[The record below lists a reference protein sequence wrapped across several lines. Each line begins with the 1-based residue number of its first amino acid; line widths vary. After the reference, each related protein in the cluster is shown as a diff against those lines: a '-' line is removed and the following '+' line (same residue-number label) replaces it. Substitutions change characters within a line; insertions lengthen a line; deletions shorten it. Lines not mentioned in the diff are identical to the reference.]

1 MAAEGRLA
9 GKNALVTGAGSGIGK
24 AISVLFGRE
33 GAKVMAADINE
44 EAASS
49 VAAQIEDSG
58 DEARSLRA
66 DTSSEDEVRAAIG
79 AVVDA
84 WGRIDI
90 LVNNAGIGGAP
101 ETLGQGNARDHSRG
115 VFRCPP

>member
-1 MAAEGRLA
+1 MAEGRLA

-66 DTSSEDEVRAAIG
+66 DTSSEDEVRAAIA
-79 AVVDA
+79 AVVGA
-84 WGRIDI
+84 WGRSEII
-90 LVNNAGIGGAP
+90 VKNAGTSGRAGA
-101 ETLGQGNARDHSRG
+101 LGRGNAAG
-115 VFRCPP
+115 